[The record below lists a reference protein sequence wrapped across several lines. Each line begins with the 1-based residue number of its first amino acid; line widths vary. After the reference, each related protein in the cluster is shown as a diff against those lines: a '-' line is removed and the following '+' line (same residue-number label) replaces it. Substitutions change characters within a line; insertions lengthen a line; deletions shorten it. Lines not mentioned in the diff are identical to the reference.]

1 VAQIFSHTNMISKEL
16 ILELQQILK
25 DELKLDLPYENV
37 VKIGNFLVNYFEAL
51 LSAEKDKPSY

>member
-1 VAQIFSHTNMISKEL
+1 MISKEL

-37 VKIGNFLVNYFEAL
+37 VKIGNFLVSYFEAL